1 MVYTG
6 SDAGDHASAPQPSGS
21 GSVPASVNVPGLVV
35 AAVWAVGLVAG
46 LVALTIGHL
55 AVAAAALVVAVMAP
69 WCRVGPIS
77 RMANIGSAAKRC
89 AGRPPVKRPHSQ
101 PAGAVCDFRRGSAG
115 PHLREPMVL
124 RSLASPAALTDP
136 KRCASVVGVA
146 AFAVRREHAPDAL
159 GGPPGLPAPRG
170 FRAAFAA
177 AYAVAYLAGG
187 ERRMLRLIRRYGP
200 IMTMPI
206 LSLGDVAIVS
216 DSALA
221 KEVFTAPTDVLLG
234 GEGVGPAAAIY
245 GSGSMFVQ
253 EEPEHLRRRKLLTPP
268 LHGAALDRYV
278 PIIENSTRAAMH
290 TWPVDRPFA
299 MLTVARSLML
309 DVIVK
314 VIFGVDDPEEVR
326 RLGRPFERL
335 LNLGVSEQLTVRYA
349 LRRLG
354 ALRVWPARARAN
366 TEIDD
371 VVMALIAQRRA
382 DPRLGERHDV
392 LSLLVSARGE
402 SGEQL
407 SDSEIRDDLITLVLA
422 GHETTATT
430 LAWAFDLLLHHP
442 DALRRVRAEAVGG
455 GEAFTTAV
463 INETLRVRPPA
474 PLTARVA
481 AQPLTIGGYRVEA
494 GTRIVVHIIAIN
506 RSAEVYEHPHEF
518 RPERFLGTRPQ
529 TYAWVP
535 FGGGVKRCLGANFSM
550 RELITV
556 LHVLLREG
564 EFTAVDDEPERI
576 VRRSIM
582 LVPRRG
588 TRVRFRPAR

>member
-1 MVYTG
+1 
-6 SDAGDHASAPQPSGS
+6 
-21 GSVPASVNVPGLVV
+21 
-35 AAVWAVGLVAG
+35 
-46 LVALTIGHL
+46 
-55 AVAAAALVVAVMAP
+55 
-69 WCRVGPIS
+69 
-77 RMANIGSAAKRC
+77 
-89 AGRPPVKRPHSQ
+89 
-101 PAGAVCDFRRGSAG
+101 
-115 PHLREPMVL
+115 MVL

-535 FGGGVKRCLGANFSM
+535 FGGGVKRCLGASAI
-550 RELITV
+550 R
-556 LHVLLREG
+556 
-564 EFTAVDDEPERI
+564 
-576 VRRSIM
+576 
-582 LVPRRG
+582 
-588 TRVRFRPAR
+588 